1 MNFFKCTACGSCCS
15 GDGSVFLYP
24 EDVRSMAENFKMTLQ
39 EFIDKYTDFVI
50 LEYCEDGSSYS
61 YLPYIVMKKR
71 NDSCIFLKSKKC
83 SIHDFKPFQCRN
95 TPFVSEF
102 FTDDEWRK
110 YLMKHCPALMR
121 MKEEDLEQY
130 RPTAQ
135 VSDEKNKD
143 YEFILRQNN
152 YSLEKILG
160 VTLPEPKIIPVE
172 S

>member
-24 EDVRSMAENFKMTLQ
+24 DDVRNLAENFSLTLQ

-50 LEYCEDGSSYS
+50 LEYCDDSSSYS
-61 YLPYIVMKKR
+61 YLPYIVMKKKK
-71 NDSCIFLKSKKC
+71 NACIFLENKKC
-83 SIHDFKPFQCRN
+83 SIHDFKPFQCKN

-110 YLMKHCPALMR
+110 FLMKNCPALMK
-121 MKEEDLEQY
+121 MEEKDFEQY
-130 RPTAQ
+130 RPLAQ
-135 VSDEKNKD
+135 ISDEKNQE
-143 YEFILRQNN
+143 YEFILRQNK

-160 VTLPEPKIIPVE
+160 IKLPEPKIIPAD

>member
-1 MNFFKCTACGSCCS
+1 MNFFKCTACGGCCS

-24 EDVRSMAENFKMTLQ
+24 EDVKNLARNFSMTLQ

-50 LEYCEDGSSYS
+50 LEYCPDGASYS
-61 YLPYIVMKKR
+61 YLPYIIMKKE
-71 NDSCIFLKSKKC
+71 NNACIFLKSKKC

-102 FTDDEWRK
+102 FSDSEWRGF
-110 YLMKHCPALMR
+110 LMKNCPALMR
-121 MKEEDLEQY
+121 MEEKDFEQY
-130 RPTAQ
+130 RQTAEI
-135 VSDEKNKD
+135 SDRKNKE
-143 YEFILRQNN
+143 YEFILRQNA

>member
-24 EDVRSMAENFKMTLQ
+24 EDVRSLAENFKMTLQ

-50 LEYCEDGSSYS
+50 FEYCEEGSSYS
-61 YLPYIVMKKR
+61 YLPYIIMKKE
-71 NDSCIFLKSKKC
+71 NDACIFLKSKRC
-83 SIHDFKPFQCRN
+83 SIHDSKPFQCKS

-102 FTDDEWRK
+102 FTDKEWRK
-110 YLMKHCPALMR
+110 FLMKHCPALMR
-121 MKEEDLEQY
+121 LKEEDLEQY
-130 RPTAQ
+130 KPLAQ
-135 VSDEKNKD
+135 ISDEKNKE